1 MTFSLTI
8 ILILVNVAA
17 SIYAFQNEAV
27 MRRWMLN
34 PYTIS
39 RRNEY
44 WRFITS
50 GFIHADWGHLI
61 FNMISLYFFGDIVER
76 TLAALAGPDMAKIMY
91 LALYLLGIIISDLP
105 TFFQHRN
112 DPGYNSL
119 GASGGVS
126 SVVFAGIVFYPLAPI
141 YIFFIPIGIPGFI
154 FGFLYLAYSYY
165 EARRGA
171 GYVNHSAHLWGAMF
185 GVLFVVLLVPD
196 VVPAFIEQIRSYRGP
211 F

>member
-1 MTFSLTI
+1 MTLSLTL
-8 ILILVNVAA
+8 ILILINVAA
-17 SIYAFQNEAV
+17 SMYAFQNDAV

-61 FNMISLYFFGDIVER
+61 FNMISLYFFGGIVEQ
-76 TLAALAGPDMAKIMY
+76 TLASLLGPETGRIAY
-91 LALYLLGIIISDLP
+91 LVLYLLGIIIADLA
-105 TFFQHRN
+105 TYFQHRDN
-112 DPGYNSL
+112 PGYNSL

-126 SVVFAGIVFYPLAPI
+126 SVVFAGIVFYPLSPI
-141 YIFFIPIGIPGFI
+141 YLFFIPIGIPGFV

-171 GYVNHSAHLWGAMF
+171 GYVNHSAHLWGAVF
-185 GVLFVVLLVPD
+185 GVIFVVVLFPGSI
-196 VVPAFIEQIRSYRGP
+196 PAFIEQIRSYRGP